1 MEAPLALVTG
11 AGRGIGRGVADALSA
26 AGFRVIR
33 ADISA
38 PGGIKS
44 GRDETPAGGTGFSG
58 GLVTA
63 DISTSEGRGSI
74 VEAVE
79 AAGGALAVL
88 VNNAGVSPIQRIDV
102 TQATEESFDR
112 VMTINARGPHF
123 LTQALVP
130 ALRRGA
136 EAASAA
142 GGKPRLDHGTVVFV
156 TSSNARAV
164 SLDRSEYCMSKAA
177 LGMAAQIWAVRF
189 AEWNIRV
196 YDLLP
201 GLIETEMTKPAK
213 AKYDQM
219 IESGGV
225 LQRRWGTPED
235 IGKTV
240 AALAQGAL
248 GYATGQALRL
258 DGGMTIERF

>member
-1 MEAPLALVTG
+1 MDAPLALVTG
-11 AGRGIGRGVADALSA
+11 AGRGIGCGVADALASA
-26 AGFRVIR
+26 GLRVLR
-33 ADISA
+33 ADVA
-38 PGGIKS
+38 P
-44 GRDETPAGGTGFSG
+44 ATGEGSPG
-58 GLVTA
+58 PGATGPHPEELVTA
-63 DISTSEGRGSI
+63 DISTPEGREAI
-74 VEAVE
+74 VDAVN
-79 AAGGALAVL
+79 AAGGALTVL
-88 VNNAGVSPIQRIDV
+88 VNNAGVSPRQRIDV
-102 TQATEESFDR
+102 TEATEESFDR

-136 EAASAA
+136 EAAAA
-142 GGKPRLDHGTVVFV
+142 SGLEPRLDHGTVVFV

-177 LGMAAQIWAVRF
+177 LAMAAQIWAVRL

-213 AKYDQM
+213 AKYDGM

-240 AALAQGAL
+240 VALAQGAL

>member
-1 MEAPLALVTG
+1 MKKPLALVTG
-11 AGRGIGRGVADALSA
+11 AGRGIGYGVATALSA
-26 AGFRVIR
+26 AGFRVLR
-33 ADISA
+33 ADIA
-38 PGGIKS
+38 PGTDVPIGALQPE
-44 GRDETPAGGTGFSG
+44 DEVA
-58 GLVTA
+58 A
-63 DISTSEGRGSI
+63 DIATGEGRRTI
-74 VEAVE
+74 VDAVE
-79 AAGGALAVL
+79 AAGGELAVL
-88 VNNAGVSPIQRIDV
+88 VNNAGVSPRQRIDV
-102 TQATEESFDR
+102 TEATEESFDR
-112 VMTINARGPHF
+112 VMAINARGPHF

-136 EAASAA
+136 EAAAVS
-142 GGKPRLDHGTVVFV
+142 GVEPRLEHGTVVFV

-164 SLDRSEYCMSKAA
+164 SLDRSEYCISKAA
-177 LGMAAQIWAVRF
+177 LGMAAKIWAVRL

-213 AKYDQM
+213 AKYDGM

-225 LQRRWGTPED
+225 LQRRWGTPKD

-240 AALAQGAL
+240 VALAQGVL

>member
-1 MEAPLALVTG
+1 MKSPLALVTG
-11 AGRGIGRGVADALSA
+11 AGRGIGFGVAEALAA

-33 ADISA
+33 ADIA
-38 PGGIKS
+38 PA
-44 GRDETPAGGTGFSG
+44 GRTEAGPRETPAAGTGSAAD
-58 GLVTA
+58 LVTA
-63 DISTSEGRGSI
+63 DISTAEGRRAI
-74 VEAVE
+74 VDAVG
-79 AAGGALAVL
+79 AAGGALTVL
-88 VNNAGVSPIQRIDV
+88 VNNAGVSPKERIDV

-136 EAASAA
+136 QASSAA
-142 GGKPRLDHGTVVFV
+142 GGEPRLDHGTVVFV

-177 LGMAAQIWAVRF
+177 LGMAAKIWAVRL

-213 AKYDQM
+213 AKYDGM

-225 LQRRWGTPED
+225 LQRRWGTPKD

-240 AALAQGAL
+240 VALAQGAL